1 MTDDQSPEGLYLT
14 AKEAAAELGVSV
26 STLYAYVSR
35 NRLRSVEQPGKAKT
49 RNRRYW
55 RADIERLKSGKQ
67 ANEDWPIAADTSIT
81 LLTKDGLFYRGQSVE
96 KLADTGSFEDAAEI
110 LWDTQGTEVF
120 DDELPPTPTGFEKL
134 SELVAEL
141 DSTQRLVTLLP
152 YLESCNPKA
161 YDLSREGFARTA
173 AGVTRLC
180 AGILCGAKPTRDPL
194 HEFLANR
201 LNAPSGFDDIL
212 RRLLVIMADHELDP
226 SAYAVRALAN
236 TGATPHRAVAAGLM
250 AFNGRRLWAKPI
262 DSVARLVNEIFQAKD
277 PCEPILRRF
286 RAGDDIPGF
295 FKGIHEIKDPR
306 PAHLLK
312 ALSQADKGAEEFER
326 LEAALRAA
334 EEIAGVT
341 PHILLVATYISRRV
355 GYEDGDLAL
364 VCLSR
369 SAGWLAHALEQ
380 FLEHPLVRPRA
391 NYVGALPGNPRG

>member
-1 MTDDQSPEGLYLT
+1 MTDEQAPEGLYLT

-35 NRLRSVEQPGKAKT
+35 NRLRSVEQEGKTKT

-55 RADIERLKSGKQ
+55 RADIERLKSGKR
-67 ANEDWPIAADTSIT
+67 ANDDWPIAADTCIT
-81 LLTKDGLFYRGQSVE
+81 LMTKDGLFYRGQSVE
-96 KLADTGSFEDAAEI
+96 KLAEKGSFEDAAEI
-110 LWDTQGTEVF
+110 LWDVQGSGVF
-120 DDELPPTPTGFEKL
+120 GAELPPLTADFEKL
-134 SELVAEL
+134 SKLVSGL
-141 DSTQRLVTLLP
+141 DSTQRLVSLLP

-161 YDLSREGFARTA
+161 YNLSKQGFASTA
-173 AGVTRLC
+173 AGVTRLS
-180 AGILCGAKPTRDPL
+180 AGILCGTTPTCEPL
-194 HEFLANR
+194 HEFLANH
-201 LNAPSGFDDIL
+201 LDAPAGFDDIL
-212 RRLLVIMADHELDP
+212 RRLLVLMADHELDP

-236 TGATPHRAVAAGLM
+236 TGATPHRAVAAGVM

-262 DSVARLVNEIFQAKD
+262 DSVARLVNEIFQATD
-277 PCEPILRRF
+277 PAEPILRRF

-295 FKGIHEIKDPR
+295 FKGVHEIKDPR

-312 ALSQADKGAEEFER
+312 ALSDAENGVEEFER
-326 LEAALRAA
+326 LQAALRVAD
-334 EEIAGVT
+334 EIAGVA

-391 NYVGALPGNPRG
+391 NYVGALPGNLGS